1 MQRYFVL
8 QKGASD
14 QKKSY
19 VLSWTDWTDG
29 KKKYAYF
36 TNYFGELVELL
47 YLWKNNTILVING
60 AVDVLLS
67 AQFGVWIFNTTKLIV
82 PVHKQPYKDFAL
94 IRYPKIGYLS

>member
-19 VLSWTDWTDG
+19 VLFWTDR
-29 KKKYAYF
+29 
-36 TNYFGELVELL
+36 LVELL
-47 YLWKNNTILVING
+47 VIYLWKNNTILVING